1 MDNKVALVTGASGG
15 IGKAIALT
23 LAQDGWDILLH
34 YRSNETSV
42 NAIKAE
48 IEVLGRNARCFKADL
63 SDYEEAGAMVKY
75 CTSELGSLDAL
86 VNNAGMTDDGLLLKM
101 DGNQFSRVIDADL
114 KSCFNCT
121 AHASRIMMRKK
132 HGVIVNI
139 TSVVGITGNIG
150 QANYSAAKA
159 GMIGLTKTCAKELA
173 RRNIRV
179 NAIAPGFIETA
190 MTDKLSQ
197 SIKDTLM
204 ESIALK
210 RLGKPQDIG
219 NMVQFLCSDKS
230 SYITGQVLVVD
241 GGMVI

>member
-23 LAQDGWDILLH
+23 LAKEGWDILLH
-34 YRSNETSV
+34 YRSNEDSA
-42 NAIKAE
+42 NSLKEE
-48 IEVLGRNARCFKADL
+48 ISELGSQARIFKADL
-63 SDYEEAGAMVKY
+63 SDYEEAGNMVKY
-75 CTSELGSLDAL
+75 CVEELGSLDAL
-86 VNNAGMTDDGLLLKM
+86 INNAGMTDDGLLLKM
-101 DGNQFSRVIDADL
+101 DGDQFSRVIDADL

-121 AHASRIMMRKK
+121 AHASRVMMRKRR
-132 HGVIVNI
+132 GVIVNI
-139 TSVVGITGNIG
+139 TSVVGITGNVG

-197 SIKDTLM
+197 SIKDKLM
-204 ESIALK
+204 EQIALK

-219 NMVQFLCSDKS
+219 DMVQFLCSEKA
-230 SYITGQVLVVD
+230 SYMTGQVLVVD

>member
-23 LAQDGWDILLH
+23 LAKEGWDLLLH
-34 YRSNETSV
+34 YRSNEESA
-42 NAIKAE
+42 NSLKEE
-48 IEVLGRNARCFKADL
+48 IEEFGRQARIFKADL
-63 SDYEEAGAMVKY
+63 SDYEEAGNMIKY
-75 CTSELGSLDAL
+75 CVEELGTIDAL
-86 VNNAGMTDDGLLLKM
+86 INNAGMTDDGLLLKM
-101 DGNQFSRVIDADL
+101 DGDQFSRVIDADL

-121 AHASRIMMRKK
+121 AHSSRVMMRKRR
-132 HGVIVNI
+132 GVIVNI
-139 TSVVGITGNIG
+139 TSVVGITGNVG

-197 SIKDTLM
+197 SIKDKLT
-204 ESIALK
+204 EQIALK

-219 NMVQFLCSDKS
+219 DMVQFLCSEKA
-230 SYITGQVLVVD
+230 SYMTGQVLVVD